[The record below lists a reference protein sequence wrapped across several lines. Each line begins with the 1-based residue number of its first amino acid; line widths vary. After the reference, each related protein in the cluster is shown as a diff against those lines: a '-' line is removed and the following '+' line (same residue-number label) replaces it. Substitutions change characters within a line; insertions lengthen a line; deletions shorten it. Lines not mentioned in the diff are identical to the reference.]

1 MFEYN
6 HNDVNSIY
14 HFSKKLE
21 GKTLRD
27 VLSDS
32 KIKKI
37 EYKEVNDEKFN
48 RNKGRFGS
56 LVQSEFFG
64 LSKDSNKGPDF
75 SAAGLEL
82 KVTSLKISENG
93 VLLPKER
100 LSLCTLNCHQMAK

>member
-32 KIKKI
+32 KIKEI
-37 EYKEVNDEKFN
+37 EYKEVND
-48 RNKGRFGS
+48 
-56 LVQSEFFG
+56 
-64 LSKDSNKGPDF
+64 
-75 SAAGLEL
+75 
-82 KVTSLKISENG
+82 
-93 VLLPKER
+93 
-100 LSLCTLNCHQMAK
+100 